1 MKKGFSSLCVLVFI
15 CAAIHACRTASVSPQ
30 AKSEHE
36 KFLEA
41 DKGQGELFRV
51 LYMSD
56 TYKVKQMWADG
67 SIVRNPDPGGDSYMC
82 NELKKHDKFDEVKES
97 VVSVWLYP
105 DSGALMKIRPKEPT
119 FLFEI
124 DKLILEDIQRWT
136 FKFPKKT
143 VVPSKFDVR
152 YRVVIRKTL
161 SDQEILKDLQESLK
175 EKSQY

>member
-1 MKKGFSSLCVLVFI
+1 MKQALSVLSTIIFSATALYS
-15 CAAIHACRTASVSPQ
+15 CRTAESVGPS
-30 AKSEHE
+30 KSAHE
-36 KFLEA
+36 KFIES

-51 LYMSD
+51 LFMSD
-56 TYKVKQMWADG
+56 TYKVKQMWAEG
-67 SIVRNPDPGGDSYMC
+67 SIVRNQDPGGDSYMC
-82 NELKKHDKFDEVKES
+82 NELKKHDKFEEVKES
-97 VVSVWLYP
+97 VISVWLYP

-119 FLFEI
+119 FLYEI
-124 DKLILEDIQRWT
+124 DKLILEDVQRWT

-161 SDQEILKDLQESLK
+161 SDEEILKDLQESLK

>member
-1 MKKGFSSLCVLVFI
+1 MRKAVSVLLAIIF
-15 CAAIHACRTASVSPQ
+15 AAAVLHACRTTESVGRS
-30 AKSEHE
+30 KSEHE
-36 KFLEA
+36 KFIEA
-41 DKGQGELFRV
+41 EKGQGELFRV

-67 SIVRNPDPGGDSYMC
+67 SIVRNQDPGGDSYMC
-82 NELKKHDKFDEVKES
+82 NELKKHDKFEEVKES
-97 VVSVWLYP
+97 VISVWLYP

>member
-1 MKKGFSSLCVLVFI
+1 MKKVLSLF
-15 CAAIHACRTASVSPQ
+15 AAIIFAAGALDACRTAESIGQ
-30 AKSEHE
+30 AKSAHD
-36 KFLEA
+36 KFIEA
-41 DKGQGELFRV
+41 DKGKGELFRV

-56 TYKVKQMWADG
+56 TYNVKQMWGEG

-82 NELKKHDKFDEVKES
+82 NELKKHDKFEEVKES
-97 VVSVWLYP
+97 VISVWLYP

-143 VVPSKFDVR
+143 VVPSKFEVR

-175 EKSQY
+175 EKSRY

>member
-1 MKKGFSSLCVLVFI
+1 MKNMFSVLSI
-15 CAAIHACRTASVSPQ
+15 IIMACSMIHACKTVESGRQ

-41 DKGQGELFRV
+41 EKGQGELFRV

-56 TYKVKQMWADG
+56 SYKVKQMWGVD
-67 SIVRNPDPGGDSYMC
+67 SIFRNPDPGGDSYMC
-82 NELKKHDKFDEVKES
+82 NELKKHDKFEEVKES

-124 DKLILEDIQRWT
+124 DRLILEDIQRWT
-136 FKFPKKT
+136 FKFPQKT
-143 VVPSKFDVR
+143 VTPSKFDVR